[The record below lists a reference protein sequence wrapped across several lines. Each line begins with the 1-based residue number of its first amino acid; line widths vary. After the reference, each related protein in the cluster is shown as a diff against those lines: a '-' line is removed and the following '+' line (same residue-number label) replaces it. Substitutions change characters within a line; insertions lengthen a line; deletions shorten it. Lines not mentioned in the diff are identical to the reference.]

1 MTHTPPRVTHE
12 ALVADDAFRNAF
24 RNIARKALPYMDTDA
39 YHTDLLHDAEN
50 AARLAVDG
58 RFYLLVRSLG
68 TNIYAYSDDAVA
80 QIPTTDGQAVL
91 RVTRGAYNS
100 FWVKVVYDLVDG
112 HKA

>member
-24 RNIARKALPYMDTDA
+24 RNIARKALPYMDSDA
-39 YHTDLLHDAEN
+39 YHTDLLHDAEQ
-50 AARLAVDG
+50 ATRLQVEG

-68 TNIYAYSDDAVA
+68 TNIYAYPDDAVA

-91 RVTRGAYNS
+91 RVMRHAYNT
-100 FWVKVVYDLVDG
+100 FTVKVVYDLVDG
-112 HKA
+112 HQP

>member
-12 ALVADDAFRNAF
+12 ALIADDAFRNAF

-50 AARLAVDG
+50 ATRLAVDA
-58 RFYLLVRSLG
+58 RFYILVRSLG
-68 TNIYAYSDDAVA
+68 TNIYAYGDDAIA

-91 RVTRGAYNS
+91 RVTRGAYDS
-100 FWVKVVYDLVDG
+100 FWVTEIYNLLDG
-112 HKA
+112 HTS